1 MEDLLS
7 IQDWFYANKL
17 TLNLSK
23 TVYLFFEHKGHTKT
37 DLDLTLNGLTILRKR
52 QTKFLGVWVDDKLN
66 WKHHM
71 QT

>member
-23 TVYLFFEHKGHTKT
+23 TVYLFFEQKGHTKM
-37 DLDLTLNGLTILRKR
+37 DLDLTIKWHNHSEEKTNKILRCMGR
-52 QTKFLGVWVDDKLN
+52 
-66 WKHHM
+66 
-71 QT
+71 